1 MTEYARL
8 VMVVDSTSAK
18 KATDDLRD
26 LGSQASK
33 TESTVSTLTNALKP
47 LASAFA
53 ALKVGQLIQESTLLA
68 ARYDQLGL
76 VMGVVG
82 RNVGLS
88 SRSLGELQAQLE
100 KTGISAIQS
109 RNNIIKMIGA
119 NIDLSKAT
127 QLARLAQDAAVIGNT
142 NSSEAFERLIRGIQ
156 SAEKETLETL
166 GLNVNFQQSYEA
178 LAKQLGKSADQLT
191 TVEKT
196 QAAVTAALEAGKN
209 IAGAYEASLGNAN
222 KQLQSASRYLENF
235 QVKLGAAFQPQFA
248 AGVTA
253 YSDSL
258 KFLNENVDGVVQV
271 LETGLYL
278 AVGRATA
285 ALVQKAG
292 ATALAAKETHTSL
305 LIEAEAAA
313 GALRTAE
320 ANRIAAK
327 TELDR
332 AAADVA
338 AAEASIGAD
347 RQMQASEVA
356 RLRSVQAA
364 LAAELELE
372 QVRLKAQISEQ
383 GRAATVARMAEIRLS
398 EVAIIKQ
405 VEAAER
411 SLAATTVATSEAVQ
425 AAQAKKTAAVA
436 AYGEAT
442 LAVNSAVV
450 ASERAATSANAASRA
465 VGGLATAGRGL
476 LGILGGPAGLAII
489 AGAVALSFV
498 DLGSKTDDLEA
509 ALTELAKPAKQI
521 REEFEKLN
529 NDQQQA
535 SITRWKDAQRQ
546 AVQEVDDQY
555 RALFATIRQATVDPA
570 KVRTGDYSR
579 QLQTYQDIAER
590 LKEARSSG
598 QALSPILQ
606 EVGSKLGLPQSVVD
620 GWVKQAGAIGDADDK
635 SKQISDTLK
644 DLTAE
649 TQRNTTATQQNNAAK
664 AGMSDAGQT
673 YVESLR
679 KQLAGLQDNGDAV
692 KISERW
698 IREHADATDADK
710 AAVISYGHAIAEQT
724 EANKKA
730 SEAEKQSGKDSKHSA
745 DEKKRAA
752 EQLLKSYQSTE
763 LSLSQQV
770 ALFGKTGEAA
780 KLAFELQYG
789 ELSKLNEQQKDRLL
803 GLAKEFDAKSDL
815 VEQDKLRLQIL
826 RETGQVR
833 AADELQ
839 FELDYA
845 EKMAQYEKDGNT
857 AALARL
863 KTLKAIQ
870 DANREADVKPG
881 TVEGV
886 TKAPHTSGVDADV
899 GGASSEMIKL
909 DEEAKALQDWRDTE
923 LKKQLEYL
931 DARAINEEEYSKRV
945 ANIHQQS
952 ADEQRAIDAAKNQ
965 ALMAGG
971 ESLFGNLAGLAKEF
985 AGEQSG
991 LYKAMFAVQKAFAI
1005 AQTIVNTETASA
1017 AALAPPPI
1025 GLGPVAGAPYSQVIR
1040 AMGYTSAALIGATAI
1055 SGMAHDGIDNIPKE
1069 GTWLLDRGERVVD
1082 RRTNGDLKDFLNR
1095 QGNTSTTTNSKTNNI
1110 SLNVYGI
1117 TDAKG
1122 MQESTARLARRISS
1136 AVSKSDRYV

>member
-33 TESTVSTLTNALKP
+33 TESTVSALSNAVKP

-53 ALKVGQLIQESTLLA
+53 ALKVGQLIQDSTLLA

-76 VMGVVG
+76 IMGVVG
-82 RNVGLS
+82 KNVGQS
-88 SRSLGELQAQLE
+88 SKSLADLQAQLE

-127 QLARLAQDAAVIGNT
+127 ELARLAQDAAVIAGV
-142 NSSEAFERLIRGIQ
+142 NSSEAFERLVRGIQ

-166 GLNVNFQQSYEA
+166 GLNVNFQQSYEK
-178 LAKQLGKSADQLT
+178 LAKQLGKTADQLT

-196 QAAVTAALEAGKN
+196 QAAVSAALEAGKN
-209 IAGAYEASLGNAN
+209 IAGSYEASLGNAN

-235 QVKLGAAFQPQFA
+235 QVKLGQAFQPEFA
-248 AGVTA
+248 AGVHA
-253 YSDSL
+253 YSESL
-258 KFLNENVDGVVQV
+258 KFLNDNVSGVVQV

-278 AVGRATA
+278 ALGRVTG

-292 ATALAAKETHTSL
+292 ATALDAKETQASL
-305 LIEAEAAA
+305 AIQAEAAA
-313 GALRTAE
+313 GALRVAE
-320 ANRIAAK
+320 ANKVAAK
-327 TELDR
+327 SELDR
-332 AAADVA
+332 AAAEVA
-338 AAEASIGAD
+338 SAEAGVTAD
-347 RQMQASEVA
+347 RERQASDIA

-364 LAAELELE
+364 LAAEVELE
-372 QVRLKAQISEQ
+372 QVRLRAQINDQ

-425 AAQAKKTAAVA
+425 AAQVKKTAAVA

-442 LAVNSAVV
+442 IAVNTAVI
-450 ASERAATSANAASRA
+450 ASERAANSANVAARA
-465 VGGLATAGRGL
+465 VGGLAAAGRGL
-476 LGILGGPAGLAII
+476 LGILGGPVGLAFT

-498 DLGSKTDDLEA
+498 DLGSKTDDLQA
-509 ALTELAKPAKQI
+509 ALNELAKPAKQI

-535 SITRWKDAQRQ
+535 AITKWKDAQRQ

-555 RALFATIRQATVDPA
+555 KALFATVRQATVDPA
-570 KVRTGDYSR
+570 TVRTGDYSK
-579 QLQTYQDIAER
+579 QLKNYQDIADR
-590 LKEARSSG
+590 LKDARASG

-606 EVGSKLGLPQSVVD
+606 EVGTKLGLSQSVID
-620 GWVKQAGAIGDADDK
+620 GWVRQAGAIGDADSK
-635 SKQISDTLK
+635 SKQITDTLN

-664 AGMSDAGQT
+664 AGMSDAGQA
-673 YVESLR
+673 YVDSLR

-710 AAVISYGHAIAEQT
+710 AAVLSYGNAIAAQT

-730 SEAEKQSGKDSKHSA
+730 SEAEKQTGQDAKHSA
-745 DEKKRAA
+745 EEKKRAA
-752 EQLLKSYQSTE
+752 EQLLKSYQSAE
-763 LSLSQQV
+763 LSLMQQIS
-770 ALFGKTGEAA
+770 LMGKTGEAA
-780 KLAFELQYG
+780 KISFELQHG
-789 ELSKLNEQQKDRLL
+789 ELSKLNDQQKDRLL
-803 GLAKEFDAKSDL
+803 GLAKELDAKTDL

-870 DANREADVKPG
+870 DANREADIKPG

-886 TKAPHTSGVDADV
+886 TKAPHTSGLDADV

-909 DEEAKALQDWRDTE
+909 DEEAKALQDWRDSE

-931 DARAINEEEYSKRV
+931 DAKAINEEEYAKRI
-945 ANIHQQS
+945 ANIHQQA
-952 ADEQRAIDAAKNQ
+952 ADEQRAIDVAKNS
-965 ALMAGG
+965 ALLAGG
-971 ESLFGNLAGLAKEF
+971 ESLFGNLAGLTKEF

-991 LYKAMFAVQKAFAI
+991 LYKAMFAIQKAFSI
-1005 AQTIVNTETASA
+1005 AQTIVNTETAATA
-1017 AALAPPPI
+1017 AMAPPPV
-1025 GLGPVAGAPYSQVIR
+1025 GLGPVVGAPYSQVIR

-1055 SGMAHDGIDNIPKE
+1055 AGMAHDGIDSIPKE

-1082 RRTNGDLKDFLNR
+1082 RRTNSDLKDFLNR
-1095 QGNTSTTTNSKTNNI
+1095 QGNTSTTTNSKVNNI

-1136 AVSKSDRYV
+1136 AVSKSDRYA